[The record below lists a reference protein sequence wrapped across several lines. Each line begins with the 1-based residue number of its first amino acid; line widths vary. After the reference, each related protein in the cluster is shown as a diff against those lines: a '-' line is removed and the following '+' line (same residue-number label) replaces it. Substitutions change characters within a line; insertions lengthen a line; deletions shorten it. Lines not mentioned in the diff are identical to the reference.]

1 MIETSLK
8 VLSYIQYIYTVHTD
22 QNITLFLILK
32 VNQGVLDIL
41 NSPKKGTKEFDFTTM
56 IPQIDLFSF
65 VFWEKLKTPNG
76 HSEIY

>member
-8 VLSYIQYIYTVHTD
+8 VLSYIQYTQSKYNSFF
-22 QNITLFLILK
+22 NIKGQLISK
-32 VNQGVLDIL
+32 GVLDIL

>member
-1 MIETSLK
+1 MTPSGHLWIINE
-8 VLSYIQYIYTVHTD
+8 IQYTQSKYNSFF
-22 QNITLFLILK
+22 NIKGQLISK
-32 VNQGVLDIL
+32 GVLDIL